1 MPRGGSKPGE
11 RRGGRQKGTP
21 NKLTADITGAIEGAL
36 NAVGGQRYLEGVART
51 HPQVFCALL
60 AKLIPK
66 DLNVDVPVVTDDRV
80 EPIVL
85 ARQVC
90 LAIYL
95 LDQDDKRAERD
106 ELKAS

>member
-1 MPRGGSKPGE
+1 MPREKGTPKT
-11 RRGGRQKGTP
+11 GGRQKGTP
-21 NKLTADITGAIEGAL
+21 NKLTADIKGAIEGAL
-36 NAVGGQRYLEGVART
+36 SAVGGQRYLEGVARK

-66 DLNVDVPVVTDDRV
+66 DLNASVPVVTDDRV

-90 LAIYL
+90 LALYL
-95 LDQDDKRAERD
+95 CERELDKRAERD
-106 ELKAS
+106 S

>member
-1 MPRGGSKPGE
+1 MPREQGTPKT
-11 RRGGRQKGTP
+11 GGRQKGTP
-21 NKLTADITGAIEGAL
+21 NKLTADIKSAIEGAL
-36 NAVGGQRYLEGVART
+36 NAVGGQRYLEGVARK
-51 HPQVFCALL
+51 HPQIFCALL
-60 AKLIPK
+60 ARLIPK
-66 DLNVDVPVVTDDRV
+66 DPNVSVPVVTDDRV

-85 ARQVC
+85 ARQVA

>member
-21 NKLTADITGAIEGAL
+21 NKLTADIKGAIEGAL
-36 NAVGGQRYLEGVART
+36 NAVGGQRYLEGVARK
-51 HPQVFCALL
+51 HPQIFCALL
-60 AKLIPK
+60 ARLIPK
-66 DLNVDVPVVTDDRV
+66 DPNVSVPVVTDDRV

-85 ARQVC
+85 ARQVA

-106 ELKAS
+106 S

>member
-1 MPRGGSKPGE
+1 MAKGRKT
-11 RRGGRQKGTP
+11 GGRRKGTP
-21 NKLTADITGAIEGAL
+21 NRLTVDIKAAIEGAL
-36 NAVGGQRYLEGVART
+36 NAVGGQRYLEGIARK

-66 DLNVDVPVVTDDRV
+66 DLNVTDPLVKDEKPVD
-80 EPIVL
+80 PLVL